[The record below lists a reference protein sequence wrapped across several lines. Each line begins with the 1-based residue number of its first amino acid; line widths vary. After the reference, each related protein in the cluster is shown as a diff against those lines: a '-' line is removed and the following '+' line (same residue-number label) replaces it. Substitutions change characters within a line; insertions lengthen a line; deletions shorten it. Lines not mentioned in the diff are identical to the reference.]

1 MSIIEDTEIN
11 MSKKDREVAIFII
24 LVTNTWF

>member
-11 MSKKDREVAIFII
+11 MSKKDCEVAIFII